1 MKLSAEIVVG
11 KSNTA
16 LSHAASLREKKYR
29 RRFGTFLADGCKLL
43 TEICASGAEILTV
56 WLDADRAKSLYPFL
70 RESERQTGRE
80 LSVRLVSPALFP
92 RLTEEGGSEGIVTEA
107 AFPPQWRTAVH
118 SDPGENERCLMLC
131 GLQDP
136 GNLGA
141 VARSALAFGVTRLLL
156 TADCVDPASGKALR
170 ASMGALL
177 RLNIDMVTDPVGTL
191 RALRAAGRRV
201 YAAELRPGAVP
212 LLSCALCAQD
222 VFLIGNEGHGISPA
236 LSAEADASVYIP
248 ISTKAESLNA
258 AAAATVLLWQQSL
271 SKN

>member
-177 RLNIDMVTDPVGTL
+177 RLNIDTVTDP
-191 RALRAAGRRV
+191 
-201 YAAELRPGAVP
+201 AAELRPGAVP
-212 LLSCALCAQD
+212 ILSCALCAQD

-248 ISTKAESLNA
+248 ISPQAESLNA